1 MNYKFDEENTIM
13 SEDKSFIS
21 KYKPQK
27 LEDTFYNHHFKDVIN
42 SLINM
47 NCLNVLLKGD
57 VCSGKTTLTECI
69 VNKYYQDVNKD
80 DIYGDIYVF
89 TCLNEQGINGF
100 RRILKE
106 FCQTKGN
113 IQGRKKTIILDDI
126 DTLTEQNQQIIRSN
140 IDKYSS
146 SINFISTCTNL
157 NKVID
162 TLQSR
167 FNILKIPQITNK
179 EIETVYDK
187 ICMRENIELCN
198 ESKMFVMTMCDYS
211 INVLMNNLEK
221 IKLYMDDE
229 MTIDD
234 IKQICCQI
242 SHNYY
247 DKYYTC
253 IINQKKKQAFEVFH
267 TLYETGYSFIDILEN
282 FVGYIKYT
290 QLVDINQK
298 YTILK
303 IICKYINILYT
314 ISDEYLEMMFFTN
327 HIYKIVHDI

>member
-1 MNYKFDEENTIM
+1 MNYKFEDDSTCNTENM
-13 SEDKSFIS
+13 SFIS
-21 KYKPQK
+21 KYKPK
-27 LEDTFYNHHFKDVIN
+27 TLEETFYNENFKDVIN

-69 VNKYYQDVNKD
+69 LNKYYQNVNKND
-80 DIYGDIYVF
+80 VYGDIYVF

-113 IQGRKKTIILDDI
+113 IQERKKTIVLDDI

-146 SINFISTCTNL
+146 SINFIATCSNL

-167 FNILKIPQITNK
+167 FNILKIPPITNT
-179 EIETVYDK
+179 ELETVYTR
-187 ICMRENIELCN
+187 ICMN
-198 ESKMFVMTMCDYS
+198 EDLLIDKECKKFIITMCDYS
-211 INVLMNNLEK
+211 INVLINNLEK
-221 IKLYMDDE
+221 IKFYSSKHID
-229 MTIDD
+229 IDD

-247 DKYYTC
+247 DKYYEYL
-253 IINQKKKQAFEVFH
+253 IAEKKRDAFNIFL

-282 FVGYIKYT
+282 FVGYIKHT
-290 QLVDINQK
+290 DI
-298 YTILK
+298 
-303 IICKYINILYT
+303 ININ
-314 ISDEYLEMMFFTN
+314 E
-327 HIYKIVHDI
+327 K